1 MLFRWIDQKLVF
13 STTSLDGTNVV
24 LVHSCVL
31 LCGEKTILQIR
42 FSVSDLLIKIVL
54 GSIPIKC
61 PKMALARS
69 ALLHLDSA
77 LRLFE
82 EVSQNSRA
90 IKVLVRRDVF
100 LDIPDLILTSL

>member
-1 MLFRWIDQKLVF
+1 M
-13 STTSLDGTNVV
+13 
-24 LVHSCVL
+24 
-31 LCGEKTILQIR
+31 
-42 FSVSDLLIKIVL
+42 L

-82 EVSQNSRA
+82 DVSQNSRA
-90 IKVLVRRDVF
+90 IKVLVRPEGLLNV
-100 LDIPDLILTSL
+100 PDLILAFL